1 MKPNTAA
8 LANLKNEALA
18 LFQAG
23 RTAEAQAK
31 YQAICKRAPQ
41 DADAW
46 FFLGIIHGQ
55 LGALA
60 QSEYCSRKATQLAPN
75 AHAAWDNLGLALMH
89 QGKRVEAARCF
100 ARALEINP
108 QDEQAHNNLGT
119 LLRDQG
125 ELDKAFVHYRRA
137 IELKPDFSEAYN
149 NLGNMYHDRSQI
161 REALACY
168 ERAIQI
174 DPRYVDAHYNRGM
187 AQQKMG
193 QYPAALESYNLVLTL
208 APGHIDAMTGIA
220 NVYEKQSE
228 YQKTY
233 DMLRPLFDAGQGTA
247 TAAITFAAAARRLDR
262 HREAIDIMEQLL
274 ARGGLT
280 LEQRQELHFSLGT
293 LYDEQRHYDAAFAHF
308 EKGNAAR
315 PYPDDADSR
324 PEYFTT
330 LIDTFSADTLKRLPH
345 ARSASERPIFIVG
358 MPRSGTTLVEQI
370 LASHPDVHG
379 GGELR
384 GVEDAINALRR
395 TATSPLPYPAF
406 IFHVPQEAV
415 DAAAQGYL
423 DMLDTLSPTAGRV
436 TDKMPHNFLHLGV
449 IEMLFPKAKII
460 HCTREPLDSCLS
472 IYFHN
477 FNANHPYT
485 TDLAAL
491 GTYYNQYLRLMRHW
505 KSALSIPIHTV
516 SYEALV
522 ADQEQGT
529 RALLDYCGLD
539 WDAACLRFHENK
551 RVVTTPSYQQ
561 VRRPMYA
568 SSVQR
573 WKNYETH
580 LQPLLDALYPSGQ
593 PDA

>member
-1 MKPNTAA
+1 MKSNAA
-8 LANLKNEALA
+8 TLAMLKNEALA
-18 LFQAG
+18 LFQSG
-23 RTAEAQAK
+23 RIAEAQAK
-31 YQAICKRAPQ
+31 YQAICKREPQ

-55 LGALA
+55 LGVMA

-75 AHAAWDNLGLALMH
+75 SHAAWDNLGLALMH
-89 QGKRVEAARCF
+89 QGKRPEAARCF
-100 ARALEINP
+100 TRALEINP

-125 ELDKAFVHYRRA
+125 ELDKAFAHYRRA
-137 IELKPDFSEAYN
+137 IELKPDYSEAYN

-161 REALACY
+161 REARACY
-168 ERAIQI
+168 ERALQI

-187 AQQKMG
+187 ALQKMG
-193 QYPAALESYNLVLTL
+193 QYEAALESYNLVLTL

-228 YQKTY
+228 YQKTC
-233 DMLRPLFDAGQGTA
+233 DMLRPIFDAGHA
-247 TAAITFAAAARRLDR
+247 TVSAAITFAAAARRLNR
-262 HREAIDIMEQLL
+262 HQEAIEVMEKLL
-274 ARGGLT
+274 MRKDLS
-280 LEQRQELHFSLGT
+280 LVQRQELHFSLGS
-293 LYDEQRHYDAAFAHF
+293 LYDDLRQYDPAFAHF
-308 EKGNAAR
+308 EKGNTAR
-315 PYPDDADSR
+315 PYPDDADSK
-324 PEYFTT
+324 PAYFQT
-330 LIDTFSADTLKRLPH
+330 LIDTFSADALKRLP
-345 ARSASERPIFIVG
+345 RSRLASERPIFIVG

-370 LASHPDVHG
+370 LSSHPDVFG

-384 GVEDAINALRR
+384 GIEDAIDVLRCA
-395 TATSPLPYPAF
+395 TAAHMPYPSF
-406 IFHVPQEAV
+406 IPQTTPEAV
-415 DAAAQGYL
+415 DAAAQKYL
-423 DMLDTLSPTAGRV
+423 DLLDALSPTAARI

-449 IEMLFPKAKII
+449 IEMIFPKAKII

-491 GTYYNQYLRLMRHW
+491 GMYYNQYLRLMQHW
-505 KSALSIPIHTV
+505 ESTLSIPIHTV

-522 ADQEQGT
+522 ADQEKGT
-529 RALLDYCGLD
+529 RELLDYCGLA
-539 WDAACLRFHENK
+539 WDPACLRFHENK

-561 VRRPMYA
+561 VRRPMYK

-573 WKNYETH
+573 WKNYEAH
-580 LQPLLDALYPSGQ
+580 LKPLLDALNLSGN
-593 PDA
+593 D